1 MNQLTRVTSETAPDG
16 PRTLFVGIG
25 ASAGGLD
32 ALKELLSRLTNV
44 TNVCCIVAQHLSPS
58 HVSILT
64 KLLSPVTSLAVLEI
78 VDGVKAAPRTI
89 YITPSNKDV
98 ELRDGALHLVP
109 IDRQIGPKPSVDHLF
124 SSMARDVGEHAV
136 AVVLSGTGSD
146 GSEGVRAIK
155 AAGGV
160 VIVQSLNDAAYDGMP
175 RAAVATG
182 CTDIVDTAPAIAAA
196 ICKLAS
202 QDRNHPSGDVGAKDI
217 RSGLQRICDVL
228 RKKAGFETS
237 HMKDATLMRRIE
249 RRRQMHGKPTL
260 LDYAL
265 FLEDTPEEIR
275 RLARDL
281 LITVTEFFRDAEAFS
296 VLRKQLEN
304 LIENRGAGDVIRIWV
319 AGCATGEEA
328 YTLAMVMREIQRS
341 RDFAPKFL
349 IFATDIEESSLEH
362 AKSGVYTPLA
372 LADLPPEMRERY
384 FSLED
389 GNWIANKDLRQY
401 IVFSRHNLLEDAP
414 FSRLNLV
421 SCRNVLIYFKQQPQ
435 QRVMELFHYALEE
448 GGLMMMGK
456 SESVDPQDELF
467 EPVNKKAHL
476 FRRKIGPRP
485 ARVPLGA
492 SNFARTRNLKPEQPK
507 KEAKTLTRRD
517 QRKYDISMAVMREAG
532 PPTVVINDQNRV
544 LFTLGSVN
552 RILDFPEGEIDYSI
566 FQLLPK
572 AMTAEL
578 RGTIQNVRRRQHPAL
593 IPVNGTADLRASMR
607 ARVFCME
614 IDGENLIGISFIELD
629 RPDVS
634 GALSATD
641 RQQRLTDQM
650 VIEELERDLDVTRA
664 HLQTVAEELETSN
677 EELQTTNEQ
686 LQSTNEELQSSNEE
700 LQTSNEELQ
709 SSNEELRTLNE
720 ELEHKSDALQD
731 LASSLTALKESLSAP
746 LLLLD
751 EHLQIQHLNAA
762 TARVANL
769 RTYKRGFGLASLD
782 WKFPI
787 GPMIELAR
795 DTLSSGKVSDL
806 VIEAEGE
813 HYLVRITR
821 TVDPSRQPL
830 AVTLAFT
837 EISAQRQ
844 AEAEA
849 RHTASLLRAER
860 DRMSTTLASI
870 GDGVISV
877 DADLRI
883 NFINPQAAT
892 VLGWSQEE
900 ALGQPVDLV
909 YRMMHEGDAAPPS
922 NAVRLCVES
931 GEPVISTESDP
942 VVVGRSGRRLMVT
955 ESAAPLRD
963 EAGNISGAVLVFR
976 DDSDKLLMN
985 QELLFRA
992 THDSLTHLV
1001 NRYEFERQ
1009 LRSAIELSRL
1019 RDITHSLAVFD
1030 LDNFKVVND
1039 TCGHDAGDEL
1049 LRRVTQ
1055 EVQSTLRAAD
1065 LFARL
1070 GGDEFAVLM
1079 RNCPLEKGIE
1089 IAARIRDRVRSLQFV
1104 VHDRSFQIGASIGI
1118 CEINSDDA
1126 GIAPAIGRA
1135 DFACYEAKRLGKNQV
1150 FALQPDSR
1158 PPAASRDTKGILS
1171 ALKDSLQRNSFVL
1184 VTEPIVAVAEQA
1196 RIPVYREVLLRL
1208 PIDDGK
1214 LMMPGEFL
1222 PVAERYGQMPLID
1235 LWVANA
1241 VVHHLEGLQAE
1252 GKLGA
1257 EVWAVNVSA
1266 SSLNDREFC
1275 RRISSLLKSR
1285 PAASARLCFE
1295 ITETIAIAEIA
1306 SVSRFINQMR
1316 GLGCRFA
1323 LDDFGTGAATF
1334 GYLKKIQFDYLKIDR
1349 SFIIDADTDSVDQ
1362 TMIESV
1368 CRVARSQNILTI
1380 AEGVEHEALLPIL
1393 DRLGVQ
1399 FAQGY
1404 AMGRSV
1410 PLELAPTLRS
1420 WSIAATVEE
1429 HGEATVKVASRKRS
1443 ASAPDR
1449 RASSS
1454 KKTTSSPGKN

>member
-1 MNQLTRVTSETAPDG
+1 M
-16 PRTLFVGIG
+16 
-25 ASAGGLD
+25 SAGSLR
-32 ALKELLSRLTNV
+32 KEL
-44 TNVCCIVAQHLSPS
+44 
-58 HVSILT
+58 
-64 KLLSPVTSLAVLEI
+64 
-78 VDGVKAAPRTI
+78 
-89 YITPSNKDV
+89 
-98 ELRDGALHLVP
+98 
-109 IDRQIGPKPSVDHLF
+109 
-124 SSMARDVGEHAV
+124 
-136 AVVLSGTGSD
+136 
-146 GSEGVRAIK
+146 
-155 AAGGV
+155 
-160 VIVQSLNDAAYDGMP
+160 
-175 RAAVATG
+175 
-182 CTDIVDTAPAIAAA
+182 
-196 ICKLAS
+196 
-202 QDRNHPSGDVGAKDI
+202 
-217 RSGLQRICDVL
+217 
-228 RKKAGFETS
+228 
-237 HMKDATLMRRIE
+237 
-249 RRRQMHGKPTL
+249 
-260 LDYAL
+260 
-265 FLEDTPEEIR
+265 
-275 RLARDL
+275 
-281 LITVTEFFRDAEAFS
+281 EA
-296 VLRKQLEN
+296 

-319 AGCATGEEA
+319 AGCATGEDA
-328 YTLAMVMREIQRS
+328 YTIAMVMREIQRS

-349 IFATDIEESSLEH
+349 IFATDIEESSLEY

-401 IVFSRHNLLEDAP
+401 IVFSCHNLLEDAP

-421 SCRNVLIYFKQQPQ
+421 SCRNVLIHFKQQPQ
-435 QRVMELFHYALEE
+435 QRVMELFHYALDE

-467 EPVNKKAHL
+467 EAVNKKAHL
-476 FRRKIGPRP
+476 FRRKIGSRP

-492 SNFARTRNLKPEQPK
+492 SNFARTRRIKPEQPK
-507 KEAKTLTRRD
+507 NEPKTLTRPAQVRHLD
-517 QRKYDISMAVMREAG
+517 VGDARSRATHRGHQR
-532 PPTVVINDQNRV
+532 
-544 LFTLGSVN
+544 
-552 RILDFPEGEIDYSI
+552 PE
-566 FQLLPK
+566 Q
-572 AMTAEL
+572 
-578 RGTIQNVRRRQHPAL
+578 
-593 IPVNGTADLRASMR
+593 
-607 ARVFCME
+607 
-614 IDGENLIGISFIELD
+614 
-629 RPDVS
+629 
-634 GALSATD
+634 
-641 RQQRLTDQM
+641 QQRLTDQM
-650 VIEELERDLDVTRA
+650 VIEELE
-664 HLQTVAEELETSN
+664 
-677 EELQTTNEQ
+677 
-686 LQSTNEELQSSNEE
+686 
-700 LQTSNEELQ
+700 TSNEELQ

-720 ELEHKSDALQD
+720 ELEHKSEALQD
-731 LASSLTALKESLSAP
+731 LAASLTALKESLSAP

-762 TARVANL
+762 TARVADL
-769 RTYKRGFGLASLD
+769 RAYKRGFGLASLD
-782 WKFPI
+782 WKFQI
-787 GPMIELAR
+787 GPMIDLAR
-795 DTLSSGKVSDL
+795 DTLSTGKVSDL
-806 VIEAEGE
+806 MVEADNE

-860 DRMSTTLASI
+860 DRMSTTLVSI

-892 VLGWSQEE
+892 VLGWSQDE
-900 ALGQPVDLV
+900 ALGQPVDMV

-922 NAVRLCVES
+922 NAVRLCIES
-931 GEPVISTESDP
+931 GEPIITTESDP

-955 ESAAPLRD
+955 ESAAPLRND
-963 EAGNISGAVLVFR
+963 AGEISGAVLVFR
-976 DDSDKLLMN
+976 DESDKMLMN

-1009 LRSAIELSRL
+1009 LKAAIDLSRL
-1019 RDITHSLAVFD
+1019 RDITHSLALFD

-1055 EVQSTLRAAD
+1055 EVQTTLRGAD

-1089 IAARIRDRVRSLQFV
+1089 IAARIRDRLRSLQFD
-1104 VHDRSFQIGASIGI
+1104 VHDRSSQIGASIGI

-1135 DFACYEAKRLGKNQV
+1135 DFACYEAKRLGKNQI

-1158 PPAASRDTKGILS
+1158 PPTASRDTKGILS
-1171 ALKDSLQRNSFVL
+1171 TLKDSLQRNTFVL
-1184 VTEPIVAVAEQA
+1184 VTEPIVAVAEKT

-1208 PIDDGK
+1208 PTDDGQ
-1214 LMMPGEFL
+1214 LLLPGEFL

-1241 VVHHLEGLQAE
+1241 VVHHLEGLQAQGE
-1252 GKLGA
+1252 LGA

-1275 RRISSLLKSR
+1275 RRISSLLQSR
-1285 PAASARLCFE
+1285 PLASSRLCFE

-1316 GLGCRFA
+1316 ALGCRFA

-1349 SFIIDADTDSVDQ
+1349 SFISDADKDSVDQ

-1380 AEGVEHEALLPIL
+1380 AEGVEKEELLPIL

-1404 AMGRSV
+1404 ALGRSV
-1410 PLELAPTLRS
+1410 PLELAPTLRT
-1420 WSIAATVEE
+1420 WNIAAIASE
-1429 HGEATVKVASRKRS
+1429 HGEATVKVAPKKR
-1443 ASAPDR
+1443 AATARDR
-1449 RASSS
+1449 RSPVPRKS
-1454 KKTTSSPGKN
+1454 KRLTEKS